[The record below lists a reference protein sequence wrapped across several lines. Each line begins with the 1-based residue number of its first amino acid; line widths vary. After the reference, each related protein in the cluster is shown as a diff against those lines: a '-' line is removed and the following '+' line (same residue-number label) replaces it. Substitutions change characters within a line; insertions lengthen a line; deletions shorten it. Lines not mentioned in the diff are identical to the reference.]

1 MASRP
6 PRHLAERSGR
16 QGMPVQRLALGG
28 GLLVLVLVVAAV
40 TLLGTGDREP
50 APATTRTPP
59 ATTGASP
66 PTVAPTTGPPAA
78 RPLRPLPGNLLADGD
93 FERGLGGWTAL
104 GGGAL
109 DRVADGD
116 SGRWAAA
123 VRPAAGAGSAA
134 PGLARREVTAVMAGT
149 TYLGT
154 AWVRAASPD
163 ATVVLALR
171 EYRGGR
177 EVSADLAG
185 YDLGRG
191 GWQEVSVEHRAR
203 VPGAMLAIEVT
214 AVALREGQPLLVDAV
229 GVRVHNE

>member
-1 MASRP
+1 MASRS
-6 PRHLAERSGR
+6 PRHLAERGGWP
-16 QGMPVQRLALGG
+16 GMSVQRLALGG

-123 VRPAAGAGSAA
+123 VRPGGGAEPGA
-134 PGLARREVTAVMAGT
+134 PGLARRDVTAVKVGT
-149 TYLGT
+149 TYLGST
-154 AWVRAASPD
+154 WVRAAPPD
-163 ATVVLALR
+163 TPPGPALR
-171 EYRGGR
+171 EDPGGR
-177 EVSADLAG
+177 EGSAGLAG
-185 YDLGRG
+185 YDLG
-191 GWQEVSVEHRAR
+191 Q
-203 VPGAMLAIEVT
+203 
-214 AVALREGQPLLVDAV
+214 
-229 GVRVHNE
+229 

>member
-1 MASRP
+1 MSSRP
-6 PRHLAERSGR
+6 PRHLAERSGWL
-16 QGMPVQRLALGG
+16 GTSLQRLALGG
-28 GLLVLVLVVAAV
+28 GLLVLVVVVTAV

-50 APATTRTPP
+50 APATTRAAP
-59 ATTGASP
+59 ASTRAGSP
-66 PTVAPTTGPPAA
+66 TAAPSTGPPAG

-109 DRVADGD
+109 DRVADGS
-116 SGRWAAA
+116 SGRWAAEL
-123 VRPAAGAGSAA
+123 RPGAGAEPGA
-134 PGLARREVTAVMAGT
+134 PGLARRDVTAVRAGV

-171 EYRGGR
+171 EYQGGR
-177 EVSADLAG
+177 EVSADVAG
-185 YDLGRG
+185 YGLGSG

-203 VPGAMLAIEVT
+203 VSGALLAIEVT
-214 AVALREGQPLLVDAV
+214 GTALSGGQALLVDAV
-229 GVRVHNE
+229 AVRVHPE

>member
-40 TLLGTGDREP
+40 TLLSTGGREP
-50 APATTRTPP
+50 APATT
-59 ATTGASP
+59 GGGSP
-66 PTVAPTTGPPAA
+66 TAAPTTGPPATT

-104 GGGAL
+104 GGGTL
-109 DRVADGD
+109 DRVADGS

-123 VRPAAGAGSAA
+123 VRPGGGAEPGA
-134 PGLARREVTAVMAGT
+134 PGLARRDVTAVKVGT
-149 TYLGT
+149 TYLGST
-154 AWVRAASPD
+154 WVRAAAPD
-163 ATVVLALR
+163 TPLGLALR
-171 EYRGGR
+171 EYQGGR

-214 AVALREGQPLLVDAV
+214 AVALREVQPQLVDAV